1 MTDIADN
8 LNSKK
13 AEEEISVIKKIM
25 EDSKKAIVDNGWHY
39 IYWGSIVTAALITNF
54 FMVVYSVSMNAQ
66 GMLWFISMT
75 GAAILEGIIERK
87 REKHVKVKTFAG
99 RLLNTLWSGSGIC
112 MFILGFAGTLSGA
125 YNAIMIFPLISII
138 LGMAYLISG
147 VIQQVKWLSALCIF
161 WWAGSIVML
170 LFPGFHSML
179 VFAAMIVCFQIVP
192 GLIMFVKSKRELK
205 LLAA

>member
-1 MTDIADN
+1 MTDTANN
-8 LNSKK
+8 LSTIK

-39 IYWGSIVTAALITNF
+39 IYWGSIVTAALITNYL
-54 FMVVYSVSMNAQ
+54 MVVYNISMNSQ

-75 GAAILEGIIERK
+75 SAAILEGIIERK
-87 REKHVKVKTFAG
+87 REKHAKVKTFAG

-138 LGMAYLISG
+138 LGSAYLISG
-147 VIQQVKWLSALCIF
+147 VIQQVKLLSALCFF
-161 WWAGSIVML
+161 WWAGAVVLILM
-170 LFPGFHSML
+170 PGIHSML
-179 VFAAMIVCFQIVP
+179 IFAAMIVCFQIIP
-192 GLIMFVKSKRELK
+192 GLVMFAKSKRELK
-205 LLAA
+205 LLAV

>member
-1 MTDIADN
+1 MNETISN
-8 LNSKK
+8 ISK

-25 EDSKKAIVDNGWHY
+25 EDSKQAIVDNGWHY
-39 IYWGSIVTAALITNF
+39 IYWGSIVTAALVTNYI
-54 FMVVYSVSMNAQ
+54 MVLQNVSVNSQ

-75 GAAILEGIIERK
+75 GAAILEGIIEKK
-87 REKHVKVKTFAG
+87 REKHTKVKTFAG
-99 RLLNTLWSGSGIC
+99 KLLNTLWSGSGIC

-147 VIQQVKWLSALCIF
+147 IIQNVKWLSALCAF
-161 WWAGSIVML
+161 WWSGAVLLL
-170 LFPGFHSML
+170 LFPGIHSML
-179 VFAAMIVCFQIVP
+179 IFAAMIVCFQIIP
-192 GLIMFVKSKRELK
+192 GVVMFTRSKKELK